1 MNQFSSPFSL
11 ISQLAAL
18 INAPLFYFFI
28 ITYSGVA
35 APPPPLPKKAKSGVS
50 YREFRR
56 VALTQ
61 PVCDTSDFESAM
73 VASIQ
78 HQQSGSSTSYYATAV
93 ERTLLPS
100 GPW

>member
-1 MNQFSSPFSL
+1 MNQFSSPFSF

-28 ITYSGVA
+28 IIYSGVA

>member
-1 MNQFSSPFSL
+1 MNQFTSPF
-11 ISQLAAL
+11 
-18 INAPLFYFFI
+18 FYLSAGCLNKCSSFLFFI
-28 ITYSGVA
+28 VYSGVA
-35 APPPPLPKKAKSGVS
+35 APPPSLPKKAKSGVS

-56 VALTQ
+56 VARMQL
-61 PVCDTSDFESAM
+61 VCDTSDFESAL